1 MDVLLHYLFK
11 DKAVTCTLDRNGVDQ
26 HICWEENK
34 RELLHVREVIVL
46 LNVV

>member
-1 MDVLLHYLFK
+1 MHFIDINRVNK
-11 DKAVTCTLDRNGVDQ
+11 

-34 RELLHVREVIVL
+34 RELLHIREVIVL